1 MFDLYVGSRV
11 ETLDKDKLTLTGEK
25 LSLTLH
31 AGLVAATQ
39 SPLCVFLIF
48 LSVCLPKSVGGAAVF
63 FRSLAGC
70 FSYIL
75 NSV

>member
-11 ETLDKDKLTLTGEK
+11 ETVDKDKLTLTGEK

-39 SPLCVFLIF
+39 SPPCVCVSDF
-48 LSVCLPKSVGGAAVF
+48 LSACLAKSVRGAAVF
-63 FRSLAGC
+63 LEA
-70 FSYIL
+70 
-75 NSV
+75 